1 MTQQAPQSFF
11 GEPGFSETADLYE
24 EAIQATISQCQLLQN
39 AKVLAAIEKQW
50 RQSLRRKQIE
60 LSRAAAA
67 RQDAASTAAATSEPQ
82 AGASASNATEAQS
95 STGVPSA
102 QSAEASTGTAAL
114 STESGEQKQT
124 EAEAE
129 ESDDDFADADIDEAG
144 EGVNALGQRLAAGA
158 GETNGAAR
166 GVGGA
171 SAHQEV
177 NKDVQE
183 KQQHQQQSNCDN
195 STALDESDD
204 DQEEGAHLTVDDVS
218 DLDDAEPQTTDGI
231 FAFFEKVER
240 AAAGSSRRCSKWKVV
255 LRHGILR
262 IILLPRP
269 FSLVAY
275 DDCADAESDWLQV
288 GGREIPFDK
297 TTGEFSF

>member
-82 AGASASNATEAQS
+82 SGASASNATEAQS
-95 STGVPSA
+95 STSVPSA

-114 STESGEQKQT
+114 PTESGEQKQT

-129 ESDDDFADADIDEAG
+129 ESDDDFADADIDEAD

-158 GETNGAAR
+158 GETNGAAA
-166 GVGGA
+166 GVGSA
-171 SAHQEV
+171 SAHLEV
-177 NKDVQE
+177 KKDVQE
-183 KQQHQQQSNCDN
+183 KQQKQQSNPDN

-240 AAAGSSRRCSKWKVV
+240 AAAGSSRRCSKWKVL

-262 IILLPRP
+262 IRLLPLL
-269 FSLVAY
+269 FLLVAY
-275 DDCADAESDWLQV
+275 DGCANAEFNWL
-288 GGREIPFDK
+288 
-297 TTGEFSF
+297 